1 VATYGVDIEI
11 GVKGQQRL
19 QSLTSAIKLSGKAAD
34 SLAKSLG
41 ERGVV
46 SQSIDNY
53 SKALQRASRTLQGV
67 IAGTKAETK
76 AVKEYAAALNDL
88 IAIQERQ
95 KKLVGAEFR
104 ATAAGQA
111 ELELTK
117 AKKSLEIKRK
127 QGELQAQQDRDR
139 EAIQKALGRMEFEQA
154 ARRRELLAQG
164 TRELKE
170 QLELS
175 RQIFQTT
182 TSGAPTTISRTVQK
196 RPTFGGGRATAFGP
210 QPDRIKRLRRA
221 EVFDRTAAARR
232 ENEERRRQFQ
242 KLEDT
247 ARGARIRA
255 AREENRDFQKLT
267 ADKIQGKKDEIALQ
281 NALGKMEE
289 KSRAINQNRNR
300 LQQKSLRLGKQRVQS
315 VTKEVL
321 ENKKLTKEQQRQLD
335 LQKQQR
341 RQKLGGAI
349 SSGLIGGGFPL
360 LFGQGGAAAAGGAI
374 GGLAGGA
381 IGGGFGF
388 ALSIVGTALGQAI
401 ADAEEFDKSLIA
413 LNSGLDGTATSTS
426 ITASEIN
433 DLADALGRT
442 KDETV
447 ETLENFKNLGANTQ
461 QIKNLALIFGK
472 DAATPAAL
480 AAVEKQSDLGKIILA
495 NINKIGKTRT
505 RQLLTQLEAGN
516 QLEVELEL
524 VKAIAGERER
534 QLIAEKARISL
545 GDRFFAALAQAG
557 AGAEG
562 MAIGP
567 ILTPEQLR
575 DERVARFSK
584 KIREQLGLAVPSV
597 TNVVQGLRELNELVD
612 EDEGTKADP
621 TINLQKR
628 LNILNKQIASEQKF
642 VGISSEG
649 ASIIRRKLASE
660 SRIAQIQEAG
670 KAERKRLTD
679 QEDITL
685 SNSIQTQAIKLEN
698 LKFEREAI
706 ALIER
711 QNKAGEKLL
720 EPLRKKLD
728 AIKDRNAFEKE
739 YGELIMSGSTP
750 AAAKQVV
757 EAEKQKKEIDRLV
770 EKQLESNE
778 ILIANL
784 RIKVAETEGTKA
796 HTAAQEALNDAL
808 ERRNEIEEKGRA
820 AKGEIK
826 GEKTPA
832 ERIEEERRAIQGA
845 LNELND
851 PVNQLVSLANTLGN
865 AFSESF
871 RGIVDGSMSAQQ
883 ALANLFQRTA
893 DHFLDMAAQMIAA
906 QIKMKILG
914 IGLSFFGGGGGSTA
928 SEGLNISG
936 VQQYVTE
943 PFNAGDFTNAFSK
956 KALGGAVGAGRPYM
970 VGERGP
976 ELFVPGAQGNI
987 VPNNAMGGSNIVVNV
1002 DASGSSVEGNSDQ
1015 AAQLGKMLGAAVQ
1028 AELVKQ
1034 KRPGGLLAS

>member
-1 VATYGVDIEI
+1 MADYGVNIKVAVQNTQKIQDLSNQLKRTGAAVDQQNTKLAQMAGKTQEAIANVKNLNATLAEAQKNFNKAVLGTQSFIAASKSLVATNREVTRSFE
-11 GVKGQQRL
+11 QR
-19 QSLTSAIKLSGKAAD
+19 
-34 SLAKSLG
+34 
-41 ERGVV
+41 
-46 SQSIDNY
+46 
-53 SKALQRASRTLQGV
+53 
-67 IAGTKAETK
+67 
-76 AVKEYAAALNDL
+76 AAALKRIEGGQAVSPTL
-88 IAIQERQ
+88 MGSAARERQ
-95 KKLVGAEFR
+95 SQFKKLEQARRNAIRDENRALGTQLSTQNKILATESRRAQIQMKALERQEQISRTISAGRMRQRQPEIMRQEQLMLGARQYMRPIGPELPRIMQPDRTAQLLTRQSQQRSAILKEMNALSSKSVFNKNLEFALAKQLIGSDKTRNLLAEKIDKKQKDMISNQQALAAQKER
-104 ATAAGQA
+104 ALAAD
-111 ELELTK
+111 
-117 AKKSLEIKRK
+117 KKSL
-127 QGELQAQQDRDR
+127 
-139 EAIQKALGRMEFEQA
+139 
-154 ARRRELLAQG
+154 LL
-164 TRELKE
+164 
-170 QLELS
+170 
-175 RQIFQTT
+175 
-182 TSGAPTTISRTVQK
+182 
-196 RPTFGGGRATAFGP
+196 
-210 QPDRIKRLRRA
+210 
-221 EVFDRTAAARR
+221 
-232 ENEERRRQFQ
+232 
-242 KLEDT
+242 
-247 ARGARIRA
+247 
-255 AREENRDFQKLT
+255 
-267 ADKIQGKKDEIALQ
+267 
-281 NALGKMEE
+281 
-289 KSRAINQNRNR
+289 
-300 LQQKSLRLGKQRVQS
+300 
-315 VTKEVL
+315 
-321 ENKKLTKEQQRQLD
+321 QRQ
-335 LQKQQR
+335 QA
-341 RQKLGGAI
+341 RQKIGGAL

-360 LFGQGGAAAAGGAI
+360 LFGQGGTAAAGGAI

-388 ALSIVGTALGQAI
+388 ALSIVGTAFGQAI

-447 ETLENFKNLGANTQ
+447 EALAGFKDLGANTQ
-461 QIKNLALIFGK
+461 QIKNLALVFGK

-495 NINKIGKTRT
+495 NIGKITKTRA

-534 QLIAEKARISL
+534 QLIAEKARITL
-545 GDRFFAALAQAG
+545 ADRFFAGLAQAG

-562 MAIGP
+562 MAIAP

-584 KIREQLGLAVPSV
+584 KIREQLGLAVPSI

-642 VGISSEG
+642 VGVSSEG
-649 ASIIRRKLASE
+649 ASIIRRKLALE
-660 SRIAQIQEAG
+660 SRIAQIQETG
-670 KAERKRLTD
+670 TAERKRLTD
-679 QEDITL
+679 QEDIRL
-685 SNSIQTQAIKLEN
+685 SQSIETQAINLEN
-698 LKFEREAI
+698 LKFEREAT

-720 EPLRKKLD
+720 EPLQKKLD
-728 AIKDRNAFEKE
+728 AIRDRNAFEKE
-739 YGELIMSGSTP
+739 YGELIMNGSTP
-750 AAAKQVV
+750 AAAKQVI
-757 EAEKQKKEIDRLV
+757 EAQKQKKEIDRLV

-778 ILIANL
+778 ILIENL

-796 HTAAQEALNDAL
+796 HAAAVDALNAAL
-808 ERRNEIEEKGRA
+808 RRRNEIEEKGRI

-832 ERIEEERRAIQGA
+832 ERIDEERKRIQGT
-845 LNELND
+845 LNELMD
-851 PVNQLVSLANTLGN
+851 PVNQLISLANTLGD

-871 RGIVDGSMSAQQ
+871 RGLVSGSMSAQQ

-893 DHFLDMAAQMIAA
+893 DHFLDMAARMIAA
-906 QIKMKILG
+906 QIQMKILG
-914 IGLSFFGGGGGSTA
+914 IGMQFFGGGGGAPLDIHGS
-928 SEGLNISG
+928 N
-936 VQQYVTE
+936 VTE
-943 PFNAGDFTNAFSK
+943 VLNSGGLYNPANSPFAQPR
-956 KALGGAVGAGRPYM
+956 ALGGAVGAGRPYM

-987 VPNNAMGGSNIVVNV
+987 VPNNAMGSANVTVNV
-1002 DASGSSVEGNSDQ
+1002 DASGSSVEGDSDQ